1 MWLVILIAGLLI
13 LAEPSN
19 SAASDQPGSSCDDL
33 GALAADPLRQSEP
46 VEFQDIQAN
55 QLINAC
61 LAAIASAAKPQDRAR
76 YYLQLG
82 RGQLRDGDSQ
92 GAISS
97 FHKSGSF
104 AYPAGYFALGV
115 VYLLGDDIEKNDAK
129 AKDYLLLALE
139 NNVIWAAK
147 ALSALHENKASEF
160 YDVERAANYLT
171 HFQDSRF

>member
-1 MWLVILIAGLLI
+1 MRRVTLIASLLI

-33 GALAADPLRQSEP
+33 GALVADPLRQSEP

-61 LAAIASAAKPQDRAR
+61 RAAIASATKPKDRAR

-82 RGQLRDGDSQ
+82 RGQLRDGDSK

-97 FHKSGSF
+97 FNESASF

-115 VYLLGDDIEKNDAK
+115 AYLLGDDVEKNDAK

-160 YDVERAANYLT
+160 YDVERAKDYLT
-171 HFQDSRF
+171 LFQDSRF

>member
-1 MWLVILIAGLLI
+1 MRLVILIASLLI

-46 VEFQDIQAN
+46 VEFQDIHAN

-61 LAAIASAAKPQDRAR
+61 RAAIASATKPQDRAR

-82 RGQLRDGDSQ
+82 RGQLRDGDSK

-97 FHKSGSF
+97 FHKSASF
-104 AYPAGYFALGV
+104 AYPAG
-115 VYLLGDDIEKNDAK
+115 
-129 AKDYLLLALE
+129 
-139 NNVIWAAK
+139 
-147 ALSALHENKASEF
+147 
-160 YDVERAANYLT
+160 
-171 HFQDSRF
+171 

>member
-1 MWLVILIAGLLI
+1 MRLVILVASLLI
-13 LAEPSN
+13 LAESSN
-19 SAASDQPGSSCDDL
+19 SAAFDQLGSSCDDL

-61 LAAIASAAKPQDRAR
+61 RAAIASATKPQDRAR

-82 RGQLRDGDSQ
+82 RGQLRDGNSK
-92 GAISS
+92 GAILS
-97 FHKSGSF
+97 FRKSASF

-115 VYLLGDDIEKNDAK
+115 AYLLGDDVETNDAE

-139 NNVIWAAK
+139 NDVIWAAK
-147 ALSALHENKASEF
+147 ALSALHEDKASEF
-160 YDVERAANYLT
+160 YDADSAENYLT
-171 HFQDSRF
+171 LFQDSRF